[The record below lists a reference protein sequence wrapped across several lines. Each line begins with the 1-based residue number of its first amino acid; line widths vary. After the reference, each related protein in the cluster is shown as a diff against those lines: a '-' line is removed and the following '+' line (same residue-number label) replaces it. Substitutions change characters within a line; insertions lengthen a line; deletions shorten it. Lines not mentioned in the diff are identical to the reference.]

1 MSGQDSRRSAR
12 RSRARARGVG
22 PRRRLRSEA
31 GFSIVEMMIST
42 VILLSVLGTIF
53 MLVDPGQSMSRAQP
67 EVSDM
72 QQRMR
77 VASDML
83 QKDLIMAGAG
93 TYSGSIAGTLAN
105 YFAPVLPYRNGATLS
120 DPPLSYF
127 QDRVTITY
135 VPNTASQTNVRDP
148 MPQPS
153 SEIKVDAQPGCPAG
167 DALCGFHEG
176 MRVIIF
182 DDTGSW
188 DIFTITEVQTA
199 GLHLQHRPPNPDFSK
214 AYSPTEHARIAQV
227 QTHVYYLDQAARQLH
242 HYDGWTTDL
251 PLVDNA
257 VGLELR
263 YFGDPN
269 PPLSPRPPLGTPNC
283 IFDAGGNPTLP
294 VLPSN
299 GSSLIELTQAML
311 TDGPVCGAGLNQF
324 DADLFR
330 VRKIAVRV
338 RVQAGLEDL
347 RGTNPAGQVL
357 FVNPG
362 RSNSSYRYVPDYLM
376 AFEVAPRNMNLTR

>member
-1 MSGQDSRRSAR
+1 
-12 RSRARARGVG
+12 
-22 PRRRLRSEA
+22 
-31 GFSIVEMMIST
+31 
-42 VILLSVLGTIF
+42 
-53 MLVDPGQSMSRAQP
+53 
-67 EVSDM
+67 
-72 QQRMR
+72 
-77 VASDML
+77 
-83 QKDLIMAGAG
+83 
-93 TYSGSIAGTLAN
+93 
-105 YFAPVLPYRNGATLS
+105 
-120 DPPLSYF
+120 
-127 QDRVTITY
+127 
-135 VPNTASQTNVRDP
+135 
-148 MPQPS
+148 
-153 SEIKVDAQPGCPAG
+153 
-167 DALCGFHEG
+167 
-176 MRVIIF
+176 
-182 DDTGSW
+182 
-188 DIFTITEVQTA
+188 
-199 GLHLQHRPPNPDFSK
+199 
-214 AYSPTEHARIAQV
+214 
-227 QTHVYYLDQAARQLH
+227 VYYLDQAARQLH
-242 HYDGWTTDL
+242 HYDGWTNDL

-311 TDGPVCGAGLNQF
+311 IDGPVCGAGTNQF